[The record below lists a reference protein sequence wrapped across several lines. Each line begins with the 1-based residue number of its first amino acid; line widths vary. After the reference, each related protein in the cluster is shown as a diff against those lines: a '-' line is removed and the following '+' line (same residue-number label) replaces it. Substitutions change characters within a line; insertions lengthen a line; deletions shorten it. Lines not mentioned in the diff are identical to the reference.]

1 MHERETIQRNIL
13 PLFRKSKHMFK
24 RNRKSGRTGPTGFL
38 GLTKRMR
45 RNEDGV
51 TAIEFGIIAAPF
63 LFLIVALLETA
74 LVHMTTLDL
83 ENAVKDASRQI
94 RTGQA
99 QVAALT
105 PTQFRTLL
113 CSKTVLI
120 ASCNTTPDLVV
131 DVRSYEDFETISIS
145 PDDIYNEEGEFTGG
159 ESFNMGSGLKVVVV
173 RAYYKMKLLAQIPT
187 IGLANVGSQHRMIES
202 IAVFRNEPFS

>member
-1 MHERETIQRNIL
+1 M
-13 PLFRKSKHMFK
+13 SKQHHAIGLHRFSGVRGLVGRMK
-24 RNRKSGRTGPTGFL
+24 RN
-38 GLTKRMR
+38 
-45 RNEDGV
+45 EEGV

-99 QVAALT
+99 QVANLT
-105 PTQFRTLL
+105 AAQFKNLV
-113 CSKTVLI
+113 CQKTILI
-120 ASCNTTPDLVV
+120 SSCAANPDLVI
-131 DVRSYEDFETISIS
+131 DVRSYDDFDTISIDPS
-145 PDDIYNEEGEFTGG
+145 ELYDENGNFLGG
-159 ESFNMGSGLKVVVV
+159 ENYSLGSGRKVVVV
-173 RAYYKMKLLAQIPT
+173 QAFYKMRLLAQIPT
-187 IGLANVGSQHRMIES
+187 IGLANAGPHHRMLNA